1 MDQIQYQQLLDTQKA
16 TQQALREQKDKV
28 ILDNMWNKTN
38 YRLMQNLLQGFHLM
52 DDHNE
57 VWGEVFRNKSNQE
70 HLVSVANMEKI
81 NAALVKQWTAPNFL

>member
-38 YRLMQNLLQGFHLM
+38 YRLMQTPLQGFHLM

-57 VWGEVFRNKSNQE
+57 VW
-70 HLVSVANMEKI
+70 
-81 NAALVKQWTAPNFL
+81 